1 MADQYELKQV
11 RVYLKEA
18 TPLYSN
24 QEITS
29 PESAVRIMSE
39 ALAGMDRE
47 YCCVVNLD
55 NRHRP
60 INFNIVSIGDASSAV
75 VPIQNVFKTAIA
87 SSASNIM
94 LLHNHPSGV
103 LEASREDELITEK
116 LIYAGKLLDINVID
130 HVIVGGT
137 EGKYFSFKEEA
148 DFLFEAPLKLGDEV
162 IADKKTMKDQL
173 KEITDRL
180 EEGIEEVFTSDNYK
194 NYLSTM
200 AKFHKYSFNNT
211 LLIALQ
217 NPDATLVAGYDAWKR
232 KFHRH
237 VKRGEKAIKIIAPM
251 TFKGT
256 QEVEKVD
263 PVTQEIILNAQGEP
277 ETEKKEYSYQR
288 FKVSNVFD
296 YAQTEGEP
304 IPTLEVPE
312 LMGDQK
318 NYEIFM
324 EAIRKVAPVPIRFD
338 DIQGEA
344 KGYYDNV
351 KKEIVIRKGMSEIQT
366 IKTAVH
372 ELGHSLCHDRD
383 FLQAA
388 GEKKD
393 RVTMELEAESVAFCV
408 CSALKLDQ
416 DVGEYSFPYIAG
428 WAADRDRNVLRES
441 MDLIRTT
448 SGSIIDGMTEVFK
461 EYGLMKGQDLDHD
474 QVNDFF
480 EIYQIDPEGPAKDRM
495 FLGAEYLEIHGIPVS
510 PDDYRQVYRGNLEPG
525 TSLEDIYERFN
536 LNRPDDFTGHSLSV
550 GDVVVFSRGGTR
562 QASFV
567 DIVGFKD
574 LPGFLPEMV
583 PEKTAVQAFT
593 QRTNEQRKDLMK
605 RSTPERKEEA
615 AVRL

>member
-29 PESAVRIMSE
+29 PESAIRIMSE

-87 SSASNIM
+87 SSATNII

-103 LEASREDELITEK
+103 LEPSREDELITEK
-116 LIYAGKLLDINVID
+116 LIYAGKLLDINIVD

-173 KEITDRL
+173 KEITDQL
-180 EEGIEEVFTSDNYK
+180 EAGIEEVFTSDNYK

-211 LLIALQ
+211 LLIAMQ
-217 NPDATLVAGYDAWKR
+217 NPDATLVAGYNAWQR

-237 VKRGEKAIKIIAPM
+237 VKKGEKAIKIIAPM

-263 PVTQEIILNAQGEP
+263 PVTREIILNARGEP
-277 ETEKKEYSYQR
+277 ETEKREVSYQR

-296 YAQTEGEP
+296 YSQTEGDP

-312 LMGDQK
+312 LTGDQK
-318 NYEIFM
+318 DFEVFM
-324 EAIRKVAPVPIRFD
+324 EAVRKVSPVPIRFD
-338 DIQGEA
+338 DIPGEA
-344 KGYYDNV
+344 RGYYNNAT
-351 KKEIVIRKGMSEIQT
+351 KEIVIKKGMPEIQT

-393 RVTMELEAESVAFCV
+393 RVTMELEAESIAFCV
-408 CSALKLDQ
+408 CSFLRLDQ

-428 WAADRDRNVLRES
+428 WAADRDRSVLRES

-448 SGSIIDGMTEVFK
+448 SGNIIDGMTEVFK

-480 EIYQIDPEGPAKDRM
+480 EIYQIDPDGPAKDKM
-495 FLGAEYLEIHGIPVS
+495 FLGADYLEIHGLSVS
-510 PDDYRQVYRGNLEPG
+510 PGDYKQVYRGDLQPG
-525 TSLEDIYERFN
+525 TTLEDIYERFN
-536 LNRPDDFTGHSLSV
+536 LDRPEDFTGHSLSV
-550 GDVVVFSRGGTR
+550 GDVVVLSRGGNR

-567 DIVGFKD
+567 DIIGFKE
-574 LPGFLPEMV
+574 LPEFLPERGLG
-583 PEKTAVQAFT
+583 KTAVEAIT
-593 QRTNEQRKDLMK
+593 EKTNEQMK
-605 RSTPERKEEA
+605 ELRRRSMPEREEA

>member
-29 PESAVRIMSE
+29 PESAIRIMSE

-87 SSASNIM
+87 SSASNIL

-148 DFLFEAPLKLGDEV
+148 DYLFEAPLKLGDEV

-180 EEGIEEVFTSDNYK
+180 EAGIEEVFTSDNYK

-211 LLIALQ
+211 ILIALQ
-217 NPDATLVAGYDAWKR
+217 NPDATLVAGYNAWKR

-237 VKRGEKAIKIIAPM
+237 VKKGEKAIKIIAPM

-277 ETEKKEYSYQR
+277 ETEKKEFSYQR

-312 LMGDQK
+312 LAGDQK

-324 EAIRKVAPVPIRFD
+324 EAVRRVAPVPIRFD
-338 DIQGEA
+338 DIQGAA

-383 FLQAA
+383 FLQEA

-428 WAADRDRNVLRES
+428 WAADRDISVLRES
-441 MDLIRTT
+441 MNLIRTT
-448 SGSIIDGMTEVFK
+448 SGQVIEGMMEVFK
-461 EYGLMKGQDLDHD
+461 EHQLIKNQNVDAEESKDH
-474 QVNDFF
+474 F
-480 EIYQIDPEGPAKDRM
+480 EIWQIDPDGKAKERM
-495 FLGAEYLEIHGIPVS
+495 FLGSEYLSNHGIEIRME
-510 PDDYRQVYRGNLEPG
+510 DYRKVYKGELKDQMTLDG
-525 TSLEDIYERFN
+525 IYETFN
-536 LNRPDDFTGHSLSV
+536 IDHPDDFKGHSLSV
-550 GDVVVFSRGGTR
+550 GDIVILQKAGKEKAF
-562 QASFV
+562 FV
-567 DIVGFKD
+567 DIIGFKE
-574 LPGFLPEMV
+574 LPIKDKDMQKE
-583 PEKTAVQAFT
+583 AVMSVLA
-593 QRTNEQRKDLMK
+593 KDNL
-605 RSTPERKEEA
+605 TGPKELA
-615 AVRL
+615 MRR